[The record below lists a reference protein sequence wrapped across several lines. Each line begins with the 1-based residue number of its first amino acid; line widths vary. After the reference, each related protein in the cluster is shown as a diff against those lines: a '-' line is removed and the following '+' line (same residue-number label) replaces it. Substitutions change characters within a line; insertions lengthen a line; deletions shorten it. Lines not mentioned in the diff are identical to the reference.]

1 MEQTQS
7 GFSVLASAVAQAVR
21 ELDAQNY
28 GNARRILVEALKN
41 TKETYIVNKRT
52 GYDETT

>member
-7 GFSVLASAVAQAVR
+7 GFNVLASAVAQAIQ

-28 GNARRILVEALKN
+28 GNARRILDNALKN
-41 TKETYIVNKRT
+41 TKETYIVNKHT
-52 GYDETT
+52 IYDAAK